1 MQCPLSN
8 VGLLYYDDGG
18 PGGEMS
24 PGVGYDEC
32 PSWSDL
38 LLALRD
44 GGALGTSGTAAAH
57 DGPGLEFQPGVEVE
71 RKRMRGYLTGTRG
84 SSFQGPRLGGHTGA
98 LGASGAGG
106 PNPLKVVDT
115 RWRCPVS
122 GGPAGRPLPRA
133 ALVRERL
140 RPGGEEERQRVLRLA
155 HGGIGWI

>member
-18 PGGEMS
+18 PGGEVS

-57 DGPGLEFQPGVEVE
+57 DGTGLEFQPGVEETQTDARVPY
-71 RKRMRGYLTGTRG
+71 RHTGQLISGTTTG
-84 SSFQGPRLGGHTGA
+84 GA
-98 LGASGAGG
+98 LGASGAGD
-106 PNPLKVVDT
+106 PIP
-115 RWRCPVS
+115 
-122 GGPAGRPLPRA
+122 
-133 ALVRERL
+133 
-140 RPGGEEERQRVLRLA
+140 
-155 HGGIGWI
+155 